1 MLIQIAV
8 GIIALA
14 VVVLVAFVVPVLIQL
29 RKTVEEA
36 EHLVR
41 NLNRDLPLMF
51 KEAGETVHALN
62 RVAENLRE
70 GSEKAKV
77 LGEAIGGIG
86 ETVNQVHGAVRG
98 GAASLWSNAGGLLAG
113 VRAAVRVLSHGSPDG
128 RRGGDY

>member
-1 MLIQIAV
+1 MLIEIAM

-51 KEAGETVHALN
+51 KEAGETIHSLN

-86 ETVNQVHGAVRG
+86 EIVNQVHGAVRG
-98 GAASLWSNAGGLLAG
+98 GAASLLSNAGGLLAG
-113 VRAAVRVLSHGSPDG
+113 VRAAVRVISQGSPDG